1 MDTTTPADRP
11 LRELVAEADARQRLV
26 DFLRGADDDREPA
39 LAEAA

>member
-1 MDTTTPADRP
+1 MDTQTDRPP

-26 DFLRGADDDREPA
+26 DFLGGAADEPA